1 MNLFELSAKITL
13 DTAEYRAQVEKSKQ
27 EMKEAEKGM
36 KDAGA
41 QTEVLKNKLSFLT
54 SQYKNATDTVNRL
67 RTEFNESM
75 RTTGAL
81 SDETQALAKQLD
93 TAEKEARDLK
103 NALDQYTNT
112 TDKVSKNTKDS
123 TDSMGTAWAGWG
135 TKVIDVL
142 ADVASKAIAVT
153 KTLTKMGF
161 EFNRSIEDYTTSFTT
176 TLKSAEKAAA
186 FVEKIKEMASETPFG
201 MGDLA
206 MAADLLLGY
215 GVNAEK
221 VIDIMSRLGDVA
233 RGNKERLSALAN
245 VYGQVS
251 STGKLMTQDLNQM
264 AVQAFQPLNEFSEL
278 TGLSIAQL
286 RDIMSG
292 ASEESKKAMLS
303 MAGLT
308 DYGREI
314 IERGYIS
321 ADDLYNALVK
331 ITSEGGTAFNGMAA
345 ASKTFSGLISTLKD
359 DIDEMLG
366 TLTGGAF
373 NFVKE
378 RIPDAI
384 SLIAALKSLIEG
396 KGDASGVAQ
405 LGTDLLFDILDG
417 IAKAAD
423 ENVPKV
429 VAVIES
435 VIGKIDIAK
444 LAGAGGKLIG
454 KLANALATIL
464 RGGGNIIAQLAP
476 ALITAI
482 PVFLEALFLSAD
494 FEAVAMSFFQSNA
507 DILGNVLP
515 VLVSTALHT
524 LPDVIAILMDGLSK
538 AAPEISMAAFEVSK
552 SIISGIA
559 NAVLQ
564 LVIDIIP
571 SVVNSAMNAIFG
583 AGEVALSY
591 LSGEFN
597 KLGWS
602 GAAAELDKAQNWL
615 NENTLKIDIPDL
627 YTFNAHH
634 EPTDRPSSI
643 GDISVNV
650 SVPTTNASPEEIGDA
665 VAEAMA
671 IALGEYTGR
680 KGATHGTKPIMA
692 R

>member
-1 MNLFELSAKITL
+1 VNLFELSAKISL
-13 DTAEYRAQVEKSKQ
+13 DTSEYKSQVDASKRTLKDFD
-27 EMKEAEKGM
+27 KETK
-36 KDAGA
+36 
-41 QTEVLKNKLSFLT
+41 
-54 SQYKNATDTVNRL
+54 
-67 RTEFNESM
+67 
-75 RTTGAL
+75 
-81 SDETQALAKQLD
+81 
-93 TAEKEARDLK
+93 
-103 NALDQYTNT
+103 TNL
-112 TDKVSKNTKDS
+112 
-123 TDSMGTAWAGWG
+123 DSMGTAWAGWG
-135 TKVIDVL
+135 TKVIDIL
-142 ADVASKAIAVT
+142 ANVASKAIAVT

-176 TLKSAEKAAA
+176 LLQSAEKAAA
-186 FVEKIKEMASETPFG
+186 FVEKIKEMAAATPFG
-201 MGDLA
+201 MSDLA
-206 MAADLLLGY
+206 GAAQMLLIY
-215 GVNAEK
+215 QIESDK
-221 VIDIMSRLGDVA
+221 VIDVMSRLGDVA
-233 RGNKERLSALAN
+233 RGNSERLSLLAYA
-245 VYGQVS
+245 YGQVS
-251 STGKLMTQDLNQM
+251 STGKLLTQDLRQM
-264 AVQAFQPLNEFSEL
+264 QGQGFNPLNEIAML
-278 TGLSIAQL
+278 TGLSIENL
-286 RDIMSG
+286 TEIMGG

-303 MAGLT
+303 MAGVT

-321 ADDLYNALVK
+321 ADDLYKALVA
-331 ITSEGGTAFNGMAA
+331 ITSDGGTAFEGMAA

-378 RIPDAI
+378 RIPEAI
-384 SLIAALKSLIEG
+384 NIIAAIKSLIEG
-396 KGDASGVAQ
+396 KGDAAQ
-405 LGTDLLFDILDG
+405 IAELGTDLIVKIVGG
-417 IAKAAD
+417 IADGA
-423 ENVPKV
+423 ER
-429 VAVIES
+429 VAGPVISAIES
-435 VIGKIDIAK
+435 VVTKIDASK

-454 KLANALATIL
+454 KLANSIATIL
-464 RGGGNIIAQLAP
+464 RGSGNIIAQLAP
-476 ALITAI
+476 AIITAI

-538 AAPEISMAAFEVSK
+538 AAPEISTAAFEVSK

-564 LVIDIIP
+564 LVIEIIP

>member
-1 MNLFELSAKITL
+1 MNLFELSAKISL
-13 DTAEYRAQVEKSKQ
+13 DTSEYKSQVDASKRTLKDFD
-27 EMKEAEKGM
+27 KETK
-36 KDAGA
+36 
-41 QTEVLKNKLSFLT
+41 
-54 SQYKNATDTVNRL
+54 
-67 RTEFNESM
+67 
-75 RTTGAL
+75 
-81 SDETQALAKQLD
+81 
-93 TAEKEARDLK
+93 
-103 NALDQYTNT
+103 TNL
-112 TDKVSKNTKDS
+112 
-123 TDSMGTAWAGWG
+123 DSMGTAWAGWG
-135 TKVIDVL
+135 TKVVEIL
-142 ADVASKAIAVT
+142 ADVAAKTIDVT
-153 KTLTKMGF
+153 KKLTKMGF
-161 EFNRSIEDYTTSFTT
+161 EFNRSMEDYTTNFKV
-176 TLKSAEKAAA
+176 LLGDYEKAVK
-186 FVEKIKEMASETPFG
+186 FVQQIQEMAAKTPFG

-206 MAADLLLGY
+206 DAAQTLLTF
-215 GVNAEK
+215 NISSQKA
-221 VIDIMSRLGDVA
+221 IDIMSRLGDVA
-233 RGNKERLSALAN
+233 MGNKEKFAALAY
-245 VYGQVS
+245 VYGQVNNV
-251 STGKLMTQDLNQM
+251 GKLLTQDLRQM
-264 AVQAFQPLNEFSEL
+264 QGQGFNPLNEIATL
-278 TGLSIAQL
+278 TGLSMENL
-286 RDIMSG
+286 TEIMGG

-303 MAGLT
+303 MAGVT
-308 DYGREI
+308 NYGREI

-321 ADDLYNALVK
+321 ADDLYKALVA
-331 ITSEGGTAFNGMAA
+331 ITSEGGKAFNGMSES
-345 ASKTFSGLISTLKD
+345 SKTFSGLISTLKD

-396 KGDASGVAQ
+396 KGDASEVAQ

-482 PVFLEALFLSAD
+482 PVFLEALFLSTD

-559 NAVLQ
+559 KAVLQ
-564 LVIDIIP
+564 LVIEIIP

-650 SVPTTNASPEEIGDA
+650 SVPTTNASPDEIGDA

>member
-1 MNLFELSAKITL
+1 MNLFELSAKISL
-13 DTAEYRAQVEKSKQ
+13 DTSEYKSQVDASKRTLKDFD
-27 EMKEAEKGM
+27 KETK
-36 KDAGA
+36 
-41 QTEVLKNKLSFLT
+41 
-54 SQYKNATDTVNRL
+54 
-67 RTEFNESM
+67 
-75 RTTGAL
+75 
-81 SDETQALAKQLD
+81 
-93 TAEKEARDLK
+93 
-103 NALDQYTNT
+103 TNL
-112 TDKVSKNTKDS
+112 
-123 TDSMGTAWAGWG
+123 DSMGTAWAGWG
-135 TKVIDVL
+135 TKVVEIL

-161 EFNRSIEDYTTSFTT
+161 EFNRTMEDYTTSFTT
-176 TLKSAEKAAA
+176 SLQSAEKAAA
-186 FVEKIKEMASETPFG
+186 FVEKIKEMASKTPFG

-206 MAADLLLGY
+206 MAAELLLGY

-233 RGNKERLSALAN
+233 RGNKERLAALAY

-264 AVQAFQPLNEFSEL
+264 AGQAFQPLNELSEL

-303 MAGLT
+303 MAGVT

-396 KGDASGVAQ
+396 KGDASEVAQ

-464 RGGGNIIAQLAP
+464 RGSGNIIAQLAP

-482 PVFLEALFLSAD
+482 PVFLEALLLSTD
-494 FEAVAMSFFQSNA
+494 FEAVAMSFLQSNA

-524 LPDVIAILMDGLSK
+524 LPDVIAILMDGLAN

-559 NAVLQ
+559 KAVLQ

-571 SVVNSAMNAIFG
+571 SVANSAMNAIFG
-583 AGEVALSY
+583 AGEVALSS

-597 KLGWS
+597 ELGWTK
-602 GAAAELDKAQNWL
+602 AATKLDEARNWL
-615 NENTLKIDIPDL
+615 SDNTLKIDIPDL